1 VEQQGFSRS
10 DAGDIGALWRR
21 RTAPGRRH
29 TYIYVRVCR
38 VARRQD
44 GAAPMSG
51 AKTGALIVPLKPAE
65 TAARRLVRIAG
76 EALPPELAHLA
87 EGPMAEALQ
96 KAVEFARRSVSP
108 NTEKIYA
115 DDWEAFCDW
124 CRSKNAPHL
133 PAPPAVVAAYLA
145 ERSEK
150 LGRSG
155 LRLVLAAIGF
165 FHRRSGHVWAAND
178 PVISNVMRGILRGQ
192 QRPVRPAAALA
203 SPEIRQLLG
212 TCRADPPL
220 PAGLADL
227 RDRAL
232 LLTCFAGGLRRAELV
247 ALNRKDIKMK
257 PDGLELHIRQ
267 SKGDQEGEGAKVLIA
282 RGTRPETCPL
292 RAMQAWLKA
301 AAITYGPVFR
311 QITKGGALEG
321 RLTGN
326 GVWRILR
333 RRAELAGLEIA
344 ATERLSP
351 HGMRAGFITEA
362 YLHGALDEQV
372 MAHARQKSIET
383 TRRYRN
389 RAKTVAASPTKLLD
403 L

>member
-1 VEQQGFSRS
+1 
-10 DAGDIGALWRR
+10 
-21 RTAPGRRH
+21 
-29 TYIYVRVCR
+29 
-38 VARRQD
+38 
-44 GAAPMSG
+44 
-51 AKTGALIVPLKPAE
+51 
-65 TAARRLVRIAG
+65 
-76 EALPPELAHLA
+76 
-87 EGPMAEALQ
+87 
-96 KAVEFARRSVSP
+96 VSAT
-108 NTEKIYA
+108 TEKIYA
-115 DDWEAFCDW
+115 DDWEAFCAW

-145 ERSEK
+145 ERSER

-165 FHRRSGHVWAAND
+165 YHRRSGHVWAAND

-212 TCRADPPL
+212 TCRTDPPL
-220 PAGLADL
+220 PEGLSDL

-232 LLTCFAGGLRRAELV
+232 LLTCFAGGLRRSELV
-247 ALNRKDIKMK
+247 ALDRKDVKMK
-257 PDGLELHIRQ
+257 PDGLELHIRK
-267 SKGDQEGEGAKVLIA
+267 SKGDQEGEGANVLIA
-282 RGTRPETCPL
+282 RGACLETCPL

-311 QITKGGALEG
+311 HVTKGGALEA

-333 RRAELAGLEIA
+333 RRAELAGLETA

>member
-1 VEQQGFSRS
+1 MSAE
-10 DAGDIGALWRR
+10 
-21 RTAPGRRH
+21 TA
-29 TYIYVRVCR
+29 T
-38 VARRQD
+38 
-44 GAAPMSG
+44 
-51 AKTGALIVPLKPAE
+51 LIVPPKPAE

-87 EGPMAEALQ
+87 EGPMADALA
-96 KAVEFARRSVSP
+96 KAVSFARRSVSP
-108 NTEKIYA
+108 TTEKIYTE
-115 DDWEAFCDW
+115 DWDAFRAW
-124 CRSKNAPHL
+124 CQAKNAPHL

-145 ERSEK
+145 ERSER

-165 FHRRSGHVWAAND
+165 FHRRSGHIWVSND
-178 PVISNVMRGILRGQ
+178 PVIANVMHGILRGQ

-212 TCRADPPL
+212 TCRTDAPL
-220 PAGLADL
+220 PEGLSDL

-232 LLTCFAGGLRRAELV
+232 LLTCFAGGLRRSELV
-247 ALNRKDIKMK
+247 ALDRKDVKMK
-257 PDGLELHIRQ
+257 PDGLELHIRK

-282 RGTRPETCPL
+282 RGARPETCPL
-292 RAMQAWLKA
+292 RAMQVWLKA

-351 HGMRAGFITEA
+351 HGIRAGFITEA